1 MNNRQIQREQQ
12 AGCMK
17 LTTVN
22 VYVNRRQHQFFMPL
36 WHNEKGEA
44 ILPMHTLNKLLT
56 SLNVQRGQTYTV
68 G

>member
-1 MNNRQIQREQQ
+1 
-12 AGCMK
+12 MK